1 MRVDIDRQFG
11 AAHRDPAGADTT
23 RAVIV
28 SLHVASGAAAGAL
41 ARRQGAAVA
50 AGLLLHFLGDRVPHH
65 DVASRRF
72 EIASGGSLLLL
83 LGLRRGLTDPAV
95 VGAVASSAPDL
106 EHVLPFPRPGGRKLF
121 PSHRIAGW
129 HRSGG
134 PTTATQVLAAG
145 LLVGALLG
153 RRSPA

>member
-1 MRVDIDRQFG
+1 
-11 AAHRDPAGADTT
+11 
-23 RAVIV
+23 VIV

-41 ARRQGAAVA
+41 ARSRTAAMA
-50 AGLLLHFLGDRVPHH
+50 TGLALHFLGDRVPHH

-72 EIASGGSLLLL
+72 EIVSGGSLVVL

-95 VGAVASSAPDL
+95 IGAVASSAPDL

-121 PSHRIAGW
+121 PSHRIVGW

-134 PTTATQVLAAG
+134 LTTATQVLAAG

-153 RRSPA
+153 RRSDA